1 MAFNMGLACCSM
13 LQWLLT
19 CQHVCRAYPFETAKF
34 TGSKFY
40 GKYNPQDY
48 VCIIPDS
55 VEDPRLYEP
64 ERDGVEYAKLIILFK
79 VGLLPKR
86 APFMGYS
93 QRSKPLNQ
101 VVSMAFVHLLDDF
114 AESIHVNNI
123 LDPEGV

>member
-1 MAFNMGLACCSM
+1 
-13 LQWLLT
+13 
-19 CQHVCRAYPFETAKF
+19 
-34 TGSKFY
+34 
-40 GKYNPQDY
+40 
-48 VCIIPDS
+48 

-64 ERDGVEYAKLIILFK
+64 ERDGVEYAKLVILFK

-86 APFMGYS
+86 APLMGYS
-93 QRSKPLNQ
+93 QRAKPLNQ